1 MNRRIKRTPQS
12 CRILRLIAFCLMTM
26 VPSASVLFSKDI
38 QAGPGDYKGKIR
50 SLKPGDRLILKPGV
64 YKGGLR
70 LQNLNG
76 NSGKPVTITGMP
88 RGRPALFEARSNHNT
103 VEINGCSFLILSSI
117 TIDGKN
123 MGGCFGID
131 GNGSSHD
138 ITIENCILK
147 NHAAAQSTVAI
158 STTGSPVWNWTIR
171 GNVIENAGTGMY
183 LGNSDGTNPFVGG
196 IIENNLFKNTLGYN
210 VQIKHQNKRP
220 SIPGMPAQAR
230 TIIRHNV
237 FSNVRRPAGKSH
249 GRRPCLL
256 VGTFPESG
264 RGADDMYLIYGNFF
278 YENCS
283 GEALFQGEG
292 NIAFYNN
299 VLVNSSGDGLR
310 IQKHNGVPRKIRI
323 FHNTVIAKGRGISVS
338 SGARRYKQLV
348 FRNAVF
354 AANPIKASGSSGNIT
369 SSFNSASSFLV
380 SPNGGPGTMNLYPRP
395 GKLKSKAS
403 LNEAR
408 GFPDWNLDFN
418 NHPRRGIFAGAYEGA
433 GANRGWRLKL
443 ERKKIGNKFEGIAT
457 DGEYKHLKSLATNIE
472 NSKRLGYT
480 LRSLR
485 KKVTDKNPEIAREA
499 RKLFEILHP
508 HAEQMM
514 KSAAALKK
522 ENPLDACL
530 KYDEIAKMFRGDPI
544 GSKASKEMYALRRDP
559 RVKAEKSARHV
570 WKQIQAYSTRLAP
583 VNGNRD
589 PSSADFRKKNAR
601 SIQVL
606 LNQCRKLIQR
616 YPNTSV
622 APDARAMIESYTK

>member
-1 MNRRIKRTPQS
+1 MD
-12 CRILRLIAFCLMTM
+12 CRISVRCLPESLRM
-26 VPSASVLFSKDI
+26 VLFGLVIMAGCEVALFAKDI
-38 QAGPGDYKGKIR
+38 QAGPGDYGGKLR
-50 SLKPGDRLILKPGV
+50 SLKPGDRLILKPGI

-76 NSGKPVTITGMP
+76 NSGKPITITGIP
-88 RGRPALFEARSNHNT
+88 RGRPALFEARRNHNT
-103 VEINGCSFLILSSI
+103 VEINGCSFLTLSSI

-123 MGGCFGID
+123 MGSCFGID
-131 GNGSSHD
+131 GNGNSHD

-158 STTGSPVWNWTIR
+158 STTGSAVWNWTIR
-171 GNVIENAGTGMY
+171 NNVIENAGTGMY
-183 LGNSDGTNPFVGG
+183 LGNSDGSNPFVGG
-196 IIENNLFKNTLGYN
+196 IIENNLFKNTIGYN
-210 VQIKHQNKRP
+210 VQIKHQNNRP
-220 SIPGMPAQAR
+220 SIPGMPARAK

-237 FSNVRRPAGKSH
+237 FSNVRRPPGKSD

-256 VGTFPESG
+256 VGTFPTSG
-264 RGADDMYLIYGNFF
+264 KGADDMYLIYGNFF

-299 VLVNSSGDGLR
+299 VLVNSSGDGFR
-310 IQKHNGVPRKIRI
+310 VHKHNGVVRKIRV
-323 FHNTVIAKGRGISVS
+323 FHNTVIAKGTGISVRN
-338 SGARRYKQLV
+338 GDKRYKQLV

-354 AANPIKASGSSGNIT
+354 AGSPIKSGGASGNIT

-395 GKLKSKAS
+395 GKLRSKVS
-403 LNEAR
+403 FTSAR
-408 GFPDWNLDFN
+408 EFPDWNTDFN
-418 NHPRRGIFAGAYEGA
+418 GHPRRGIFAGAYEGA
-433 GANRGWRLKL
+433 GANRGWRLQL
-443 ERKKIGNKFEGIAT
+443 ERKPAGKRFEGVAT
-457 DGEYKHLKSLATNIE
+457 DGEYKHLKSLAANIE

-485 KKVTDKNPEIAREA
+485 TRIKDKNPEIAGEA
-499 RKLFEILHP
+499 KKLFEILQP
-508 HAEQMM
+508 HAEQLM
-514 KSAAALKK
+514 KAAEELKK

-544 GSKASKEMYALRRDP
+544 GSKASREMYALRSDP

-570 WKQIQAYSTRLAP
+570 WKQIQAYSARFEP

-589 PSSADFRKKNAR
+589 PSSADFRKKNVKA
-601 SIQVL
+601 IHVL
-606 LNQCRKLIQR
+606 VNQCRKLIQK
-616 YPNTSV
+616 YPSTSV
-622 APDARAMIESYTK
+622 ASMAKAMIKSYTK